1 MLIFFS
7 VYSRNLQK
15 ASASGVC
22 HSPATTSSHSKPSYS
37 SFVIATRPNADEQQ
51 SFIDEERLNQLLDEC
66 QRAGNY
72 SPLIRNLG
80 KYFSS
85 RESMAGSFQKLRSAH
100 IDAILEKAPKDLMNL
115 KKEDFR
121 TLEGDMDKDEDSCV
135 DNTADEQL
143 PHDTTVDLVSLRRA
157 MQKLN
162 ATHAAAFEPINI
174 AFHSLAIGL
183 SLDLRFLTRKEEIE
197 EIITVF
203 VIIFEIVV
211 IGASEFLEFSLPAIC
226 NAASYLPVWAQARLA
241 SIWGHHCTASIRNLL
256 QTLQQLIS
264 LQVIAGTNHQNSYV
278 QDNETV
284 VWATKVMKVSLSR
297 FTDTTN
303 GILTLFSI
311 YRSYI
316 MPI

>member
-1 MLIFFS
+1 MKYAKFVFI
-7 VYSRNLQK
+7 YSRNSQK
-15 ASASGVC
+15 ASASGVY
-22 HSPATTSSHSKPSYS
+22 HSPATTSSHSKSYYS
-37 SFVIATRPNADEQQ
+37 SPVFATSPTKPIADEQ
-51 SFIDEERLNQLLDEC
+51 SFIDEERLNELLDEC

-85 RESMAGSFQKLRSAH
+85 RESMARSFQKLRSAH

-135 DNTADEQL
+135 DNTADVQL

-157 MQKLN
+157 MQKLYT
-162 ATHAAAFEPINI
+162 THAAAFEPINI

-183 SLDLRFLTRKEEIE
+183 TVDLRLLTRKEQIE

-226 NAASYLPVWAQARLA
+226 NAASFLPVWAQARLA
-241 SIWGHHCTASIRNLL
+241 SIWGRHCTASIRNLL

-284 VWATKVMKVSLSR
+284 VWATKVMKV
-297 FTDTTN
+297 T
-303 GILTLFSI
+303 
-311 YRSYI
+311 
-316 MPI
+316 

>member
-1 MLIFFS
+1 MLNFSFFLS
-7 VYSRNLQK
+7 LYSRNSQK
-15 ASASGVC
+15 ASASGVY
-22 HSPATTSSHSKPSYS
+22 HSPATSSSHSKSYYS
-37 SFVIATRPNADEQQ
+37 SPVIATSPTKSIADEQ

-85 RESMAGSFQKLRSAH
+85 RESMARSFQKLRSAH

-135 DNTADEQL
+135 DTADVQL
-143 PHDTTVDLVSLRRA
+143 PYDTTVDLVSLRRA

-162 ATHAAAFEPINI
+162 TTHAAAFEPINV

-183 SLDLRFLTRKEEIE
+183 TVDLRLLTQKEQIE

-211 IGASEFLEFSLPAIC
+211 IGAAEFLEFSLPAIC
-226 NAASYLPVWAQARLA
+226 NAASFLPVWAQARLA
-241 SIWGHHCTASIRNLL
+241 SIWGHHCTASIRSLL

-284 VWATKVMKVSLSR
+284 VWATKVMKVRLSR
-297 FTDTTN
+297 FIHSTN
-303 GILTLFSI
+303 GLNS
-311 YRSYI
+311 
-316 MPI
+316 